1 MPTDSGPEPQTSG
14 TGSGGTP
21 RIVFDDVVKKF
32 GDTVVLNGLNFMVDK
47 GERVT
52 LIGPSGSGKTTI
64 LRLLM
69 TLEHLTGGY
78 IYVDGDPLTH
88 ELRNGKR
95 VERKAK
101 DVANVRRRIGM
112 VFQQFNLFPNM
123 NVLENI
129 TEAPVHVLG
138 RSKEEAERRGRE
150 LLEQVGLGD
159 RADAH
164 PMQLS
169 GGQQQRV
176 AIARALAMDPE
187 ILLLDEVTSALDPEL
202 VGEVL
207 GVLREV
213 AKNTDITMLIV
224 THEMQFARD
233 VSNRVLMFDQGR
245 IIEEAAPDVM
255 FSDPKEERTQAFLQ
269 AVL

>member
-1 MPTDSGPEPQTSG
+1 MRFE
-14 TGSGGTP
+14 
-21 RIVFDDVVKKF
+21 DVLKKF
-32 GDTVVLNGLNFMVDK
+32 GRTTVLKDLNFSVDR

-64 LRLLM
+64 LRLVM
-69 TLEHLTGGY
+69 TLERLSGGY
-78 IYVDGDPLTH
+78 IWIDGEPLTH
-88 ELRNGKR
+88 DRRGDKR
-95 VERKAK
+95 VELKPREVSQVRK
-101 DVANVRRRIGM
+101 RIGM

-123 NVLENI
+123 NVLQNI

-138 RSKEEAERRGRE
+138 LTEEEARE
-150 LLEQVGLGD
+150 KAHSLLDRVGLRH

-164 PMQLS
+164 PTELS

-207 GVLREV
+207 GVLEDV
-213 AKNTDITMLIV
+213 AANTDITMLIV

-233 VSNRVLMFDQGR
+233 VSQRVMMFDGGR
-245 IIEEAAPDVM
+245 IIEEASPDEM
-255 FSDPKEERTQAFLQ
+255 FTNPRHERTQKFLE
-269 AVL
+269 AVV

>member
-1 MPTDSGPEPQTSG
+1 MPATDTTRGPAG
-14 TGSGGTP
+14 TAVLP
-21 RIVFDDVVKKF
+21 ALRFENVVKRF
-32 GDTVVLNGLNFMVDK
+32 GDHTVLDGLNFEVAK

-64 LRLLM
+64 LRLVM
-69 TLEHLTGGY
+69 TLEHLTDGF

-88 ELRNGKR
+88 ELRGGRR
-95 VERKAK
+95 VERRPK
-101 DVANVRRRIGM
+101 DVARLTTKIGM

-123 NVLENI
+123 TVLENI

-138 RSKEEAERRGRE
+138 RSKGEAERRARE
-150 LLEQVGLGD
+150 LLDQVGL
-159 RADAH
+159 ADKAHAH
-164 PMQLS
+164 PTRLS

-207 GVLREV
+207 GVLRDV
-213 AKNTDITMLIV
+213 ARSTDITMLIV
-224 THEMQFARD
+224 THEMQFAAE
-233 VSNRVLMFDQGR
+233 VSDRVLMFDQGR
-245 IIEEAAPDVM
+245 IVEDAPPGVM
-255 FSDPKEERTQAFLQ
+255 FSDPGEERTQAFLQ